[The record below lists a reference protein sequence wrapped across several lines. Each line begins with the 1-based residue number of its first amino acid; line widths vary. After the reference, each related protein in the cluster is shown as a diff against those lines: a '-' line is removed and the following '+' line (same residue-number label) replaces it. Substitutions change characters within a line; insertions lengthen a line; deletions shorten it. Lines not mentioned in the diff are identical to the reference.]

1 MIFMVIVYKD
11 EEMKFPNKEVPY
23 RGDVVITSN
32 KSIISERV
40 DFEPEIHIYIQK
52 LMREENKSF
61 NEIVNNIIRKHA
73 EDSICKR
80 VEYIP
85 ITIYPTTQVPSDPY
99 PPWTITYDKNTHYYD
114 TKSNRVY
121 FTQSTISN
129 TSSLSK
135 AKTLSDLYA
144 EENNNS

>member
-1 MIFMVIVYKD
+1 
-11 EEMKFPNKEVPY
+11 MKFPSKSVPY

-73 EDSICKR
+73 EDSIYKR
-80 VEYIP
+80 VEYVP
-85 ITIYPTTQVPSDPY
+85 ITIHPTTPVPSDPY
-99 PPWTITYDKNTHYYD
+99 PNITYDKNTHYYD
-114 TKSNRVY
+114 PKLNRVY
-121 FTQSTISN
+121 CTQSTISN
-129 TSSLSK
+129 TSNLSK
-135 AKTLSDLYA
+135 AKTLSDFYA